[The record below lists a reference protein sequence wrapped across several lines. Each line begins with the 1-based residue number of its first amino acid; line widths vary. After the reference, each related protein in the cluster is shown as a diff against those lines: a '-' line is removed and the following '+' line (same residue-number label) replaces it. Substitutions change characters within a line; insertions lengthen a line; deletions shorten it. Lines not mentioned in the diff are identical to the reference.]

1 MISIIKYIFLSGQCF
16 FVYLCHPIKNGMDT
30 FSHHD
35 LILNKTWLEKFP
47 GFLRLGVTE
56 ADFIVNSSNVVN
68 YKKNDVIFKQ
78 STRTS
83 HIMFVL
89 SGLVKIYKEGRND
102 RSITLTIAT
111 EGSFIGLLSVF
122 GSEIHEYS
130 ASSVED
136 TGIVFIDINAF
147 RKVLHENGQF
157 AEEIIKAIS
166 NDGLFIFEK
175 LLNHSHK
182 QLPGR
187 IADVLLFFSEKIY
200 HSHVFFLPLARRE
213 LAEIAGTTKESFIRT
228 LTEFRNDKIIRLEGK
243 KVEILS
249 MDIVKTLS
257 RLG

>member
-1 MISIIKYIFLSGQCF
+1 MHTNSTQDF
-16 FVYLCHPIKNGMDT
+16 FPNNKWLENLPG
-30 FSHHD
+30 FSK
-35 LILNKTWLEKFP
+35 LNKEEA
-47 GFLRLGVTE
+47 GFIGS
-56 ADFIVNSSNVVN
+56 SSNLVN
-68 YKKNDVIFKQ
+68 YKKSDVIFKQ
-78 STRTS
+78 NTRTS
-83 HIMFVL
+83 HIMFVY
-89 SGLVKIYKEGRND
+89 SGLVKIFKEGRNE

-111 EGSFIGLLSVF
+111 QGSYIGLMSVF
-122 GSEIHEYS
+122 GSNIHEYS

-136 TGIVFIDINAF
+136 TGIVFIDINVF
-147 RKVLHENGQF
+147 RDILHANGQF
-157 AEEIIKAIS
+157 AEQIIKVLS

-200 HSHVFFLPLARRE
+200 NSQIFFLPLARRE

-228 LTEFRNDKIIRLEGK
+228 LTEFRNDRIIKLEGK

>member
-1 MISIIKYIFLSGQCF
+1 MQTNSSQ
-16 FVYLCHPIKNGMDT
+16 
-30 FSHHD
+30 D
-35 LILNKTWLEKFP
+35 LILNNKWLENLP
-47 GFLRLGVTE
+47 GFSKLNEQE
-56 ADFIVNSSNVVN
+56 AGFIGNSSNLVN
-68 YKKNDVIFKQ
+68 YKKDDVIFKQ
-78 STRTS
+78 NTRTS
-83 HIMFVL
+83 HIMFL
-89 SGLVKIYKEGRND
+89 FSGLVKIFKEGRNE

-111 EGSFIGLLSVF
+111 EGSYIGLMSVF
-122 GSEIHEYS
+122 GSNIHEYS

-136 TGIVFIDINAF
+136 TGIIFIDINVF
-147 RKVLHENGQF
+147 REILHRNGQF
-157 AEEIIKAIS
+157 AEEIIKVLS

-200 HSHVFFLPLARRE
+200 SSHVFLLPLARRE

-228 LTEFRNDKIIRLEGK
+228 LTEFRNDRIIKLEGK

>member
-1 MISIIKYIFLSGQCF
+1 M
-16 FVYLCHPIKNGMDT
+16 NT
-30 FSHHD
+30 NSHHD
-35 LILNKTWLEKFP
+35 LLLNKKWLENLP
-47 GFLRLGVTE
+47 GYSKLTE
-56 ADFIVNSSNVVN
+56 EQVSVILNSSNLVN

-83 HIMFVL
+83 HIMFVI
-89 SGLVKIYKEGRND
+89 SGLVKIYKEGRNE

-111 EGSFIGLLSVF
+111 EGSFIGLFSVF
-122 GSEIHEYS
+122 GSSIHEYS
-130 ASSVED
+130 GSSVED
-136 TGIVFIDINAF
+136 TGIVFIDINVF
-147 RKVLHENGQF
+147 REVLHENGQF
-157 AEEIIKAIS
+157 AEEIIKVIS

-200 HSHVFFLPLARRE
+200 HSHVFLFPLARRE

>member
-1 MISIIKYIFLSGQCF
+1 MQTNSSQ
-16 FVYLCHPIKNGMDT
+16 
-30 FSHHD
+30 D
-35 LILNKTWLEKFP
+35 LILNNKWLENLP
-47 GFLRLGVTE
+47 GFSKLNEQE
-56 ADFIVNSSNVVN
+56 AGFIGNSSNLVN
-68 YKKNDVIFKQ
+68 YKKDDVIFKQ
-78 STRTS
+78 NTRTS
-83 HIMFVL
+83 HIMFL
-89 SGLVKIYKEGRND
+89 FSGLVKIFKEGRNE

-111 EGSFIGLLSVF
+111 EGSYIGLMSVF
-122 GSEIHEYS
+122 GSNIHEYS

-136 TGIVFIDINAF
+136 TGIIFIDINVF
-147 RKVLHENGQF
+147 REILHGNGQF
-157 AEEIIKAIS
+157 AEEIIKVLS

-200 HSHVFFLPLARRE
+200 NSHVFLLPLARRE

-228 LTEFRNDKIIRLEGK
+228 LTEFRNDRIIKLEGK

>member
-1 MISIIKYIFLSGQCF
+1 MHTNLS
-16 FVYLCHPIKNGMDT
+16 N
-30 FSHHD
+30 D
-35 LILNKTWLEKFP
+35 LILNNKWMEKLP
-47 GFLRLGVTE
+47 GFSKLNEKEVPV
-56 ADFIVNSSNVVN
+56 IVNSSNLVN

-78 STRTS
+78 NTRTS
-83 HIMFVL
+83 HIMFVH
-89 SGLVKIYKEGRND
+89 SGLVKIFKEGRNE

-111 EGSFIGLLSVF
+111 EGSFIGLMSVF
-122 GSEIHEYS
+122 GSNIHEYS

-147 RKVLHENGQF
+147 REVLHVNGQF
-157 AEEIIKAIS
+157 SEEIIKVLS

-200 HSHVFFLPLARRE
+200 NSHIFLLPLARRE

-228 LTEFRNDKIIRLEGK
+228 LTEFRNDRIIKLEGK